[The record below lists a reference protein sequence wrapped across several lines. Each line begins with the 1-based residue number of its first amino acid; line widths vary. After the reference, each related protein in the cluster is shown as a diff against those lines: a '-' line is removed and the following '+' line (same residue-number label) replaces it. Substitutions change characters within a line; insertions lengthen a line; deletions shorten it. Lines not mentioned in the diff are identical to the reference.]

1 MSFLNEKQHLADF
14 ESFRVEEEIV
24 VRMNKKAAQICLQL
38 EDVPRPTMAQQRFQ
52 ELGIHPTGRD
62 ETSDVTNV
70 AVYQRMEPIVVSMQK
85 VFGEKWNV
93 LPALSQWRDRDRL
106 QAFEKREERSRDT
119 ALPVEHSRNKP
130 KRENG
135 SACKRTGFAGT
146 QSDDLLRLKNV
157 NKLVLKKGGQMI
169 DVFEDHC

>member
-1 MSFLNEKQHLADF
+1 MPLLKKKQHLAEF
-14 ESFRVEEEIV
+14 EPFCVQEEIV

-38 EDVPRPTMAQQRFQ
+38 KDVPRPTMAQQRFQ
-52 ELGIHPTGRD
+52 ERGIHPTGAA
-62 ETSDVTNV
+62 ETPDVTDV
-70 AVYQRMEPIVVSMQK
+70 PIHRRMKPLVVSMQK

-93 LPALSQWRDRDRL
+93 LHALSQRRDRDRL
-106 QAFEKREERSRDT
+106 QAFEKREERARDT

-135 SACKRTGFAGT
+135 PGDKRTRLFGT
-146 QSDDLLRLKNV
+146 QSDDLLRLKHV

-169 DVFEDHC
+169 DVFENHC